1 MSTDITRKSFWTQR
15 LQAAES
21 GPATPVFFDQVP
33 LAAPTPQTQ
42 VFITNMADSYSKTA
56 LAMTVNSA
64 DLQVAACMHHLS
76 ADTIILAAWA
86 VLLRAYAGEDGPVNF
101 GACLDRE
108 QAAWLFA
115 MTVTGDDLLLSA
127 MRAAEQEK
135 KLVLDHSLTF
145 ESLRAFA
152 EGTGYGDITTAVYIH
167 SGKPTSPEMYLPV
180 STP

>member
-21 GPATPVFFDQVP
+21 GPTTPVFFDQGS
-33 LAAPTPQTQ
+33 ASQTQ
-42 VFITNMADSYSKTA
+42 VSGNMADAYDRTA

-86 VLLRAYAGEDGPVNF
+86 VLLRSYAGEDGPVNF

-115 MTVTGDDLLLSA
+115 MAVTGDELLLSA

-135 KLVLDHSLTF
+135 KLVIDHSLTF
-145 ESLRAFA
+145 ESLSAFA
-152 EGTGYGDITTAVYIH
+152 EGTGYGDIATAVYIH
-167 SGKPTSPEMYLPV
+167 SGKQTSPEMHLPV
-180 STP
+180 SIS